1 MTLVKANKDGYK
13 IRMNNYYD
21 SDWNYR
27 RGILIIIIINHQ
39 SKKNHEIL
47 FIPKNHKWHSTVNT
61 NQNMNQLVFFF
72 KYDIYFD
79 KIRWLW

>member
-1 MTLVKANKDGYK
+1 MMTLVKANKDGYK

-47 FIPKNHKWHSTVNT
+47 FIPKNHK
-61 NQNMNQLVFFF
+61 
-72 KYDIYFD
+72 
-79 KIRWLW
+79 